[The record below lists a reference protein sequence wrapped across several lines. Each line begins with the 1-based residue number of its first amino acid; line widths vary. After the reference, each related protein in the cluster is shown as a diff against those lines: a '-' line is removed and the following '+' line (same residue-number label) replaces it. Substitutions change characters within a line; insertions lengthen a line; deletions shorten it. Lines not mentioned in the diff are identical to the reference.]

1 MVILE
6 VPVLGEIKQFEPFM
20 QVCNSVVEQRR
31 DFPLGD
37 IILSD
42 RHKIQFYF
50 LHEYN
55 RQTEKLMPMLKP
67 HFAAVICIIDV
78 RDIDSFKR
86 IKQFYDLLFDNFA
99 IPTLFYVKNADD
111 SLIFTNA
118 MRQFGYVLDK
128 KSFIFFAKKYDGD
141 EIKRVLIKMLGM
153 MSLQDGNKK

>member
-67 HFAAVICIIDV
+67 HFAAVICD
-78 RDIDSFKR
+78 
-86 IKQFYDLLFDNFA
+86 Y
-99 IPTLFYVKNADD
+99 
-111 SLIFTNA
+111 
-118 MRQFGYVLDK
+118 
-128 KSFIFFAKKYDGD
+128 
-141 EIKRVLIKMLGM
+141 
-153 MSLQDGNKK
+153 

>member
-55 RQTEKLMPMLKP
+55 RQTEKT
-67 HFAAVICIIDV
+67 HA
-78 RDIDSFKR
+78 
-86 IKQFYDLLFDNFA
+86 N
-99 IPTLFYVKNADD
+99 VKTTFCRRY
-111 SLIFTNA
+111 LH
-118 MRQFGYVLDK
+118 Y
-128 KSFIFFAKKYDGD
+128 
-141 EIKRVLIKMLGM
+141 
-153 MSLQDGNKK
+153 